1 MRQIV
6 PCYTWSGD
14 DTVWAQRLAEVNP
27 GDMVVVTGPNSGPP
41 ATRNERDALAPRIAE
56 LRHGRKAV
64 VLGYVALDYGD
75 RPIADVALDI
85 DRWAA
90 VDVARIFFDEM
101 SSTVPAPAL
110 AAMLAR
116 SQGARF
122 VSPGGT
128 STVLNPGVPWPHQC
142 PPDTVIVTHERTY
155 AAGLPTH
162 LPKPWEAC
170 IVHSCPVHLV
180 DRVRDRLAAS
190 WRWVYVTADGRTEA
204 ALGLPVNAFDEA
216 TKDDDA

>member
-1 MRQIV
+1 VRTLH
-6 PCYTWSGD
+6 PLYTWAGD
-14 DTVWAQRLAEVNP
+14 DTVWSQRLAEVAP

-122 VSPGGT
+122 VSPAGT
-128 STVLNPGVPWPHQC
+128 STVLNPGVSWPHAC
-142 PPDTVIVTHERTY
+142 PPDTVIVTHEQSWT
-155 AAGLPTH
+155 AGDTPTH
-162 LPKPWEAC
+162 VPRSWEAA
-170 IVHSCPVHLV
+170 IVHSTPAHLV
-180 DRVRDRLAAS
+180 DHVRARLAAAG
-190 WRWVYVTADGRTEA
+190 WRCAYVTADGID
-204 ALGLPVNAFDEA
+204 GNAFDES